1 MLQYL
6 CIKIKECRHMFLVGN
21 QQHALDDKNRIR
33 LPAKFREQLGNAYI
47 LMPGTN
53 GCIFVYAMDEQQ
65 KLIKL
70 IQEAD
75 SFDPVQ
81 AERIRSLAEFSA
93 VVEADAQGR
102 FMLPTD
108 LIEIAG
114 ISKNVRIVGA
124 ITKAEI
130 WSEERYMARRSG
142 QDNTPAGFD
151 KLYKS
156 LHDTLE
162 NK

>member
-1 MLQYL
+1 
-6 CIKIKECRHMFLVGN
+6 
-21 QQHALDDKNRIR
+21 
-33 LPAKFREQLGNAYI
+33 
-47 LMPGTN
+47 MPGTN

-124 ITKAEI
+124 ISKAEI
-130 WSEERYMARRSG
+130 WSEERYLARRSG

>member
-1 MLQYL
+1 
-6 CIKIKECRHMFLVGN
+6 MFLVGN

-124 ITKAEI
+124 ISKAEI
-130 WSEERYMARRSG
+130 WSEERYLARRSG

>member
-1 MLQYL
+1 
-6 CIKIKECRHMFLVGN
+6 MFLVGN
-21 QQHALDDKNRIR
+21 QQHSLDDKNRIR

-65 KLIKL
+65 KLIRL

>member
-1 MLQYL
+1 
-6 CIKIKECRHMFLVGN
+6 MFLVGN

-33 LPAKFREQLGNAYI
+33 LPAKFREQLGNQYI

-65 KLIKL
+65 RLIKL

-81 AERIRSLAEFSA
+81 AERIRSIAEFSA

-102 FMLPTD
+102 FMLPPD
-108 LIEIAG
+108 LIEI
-114 ISKNVRIVGA
+114 GA
-124 ITKAEI
+124 ISKAEI
-130 WSEERYMARRSG
+130 WSEERYMARRNG
-142 QDNTPAGFD
+142 QDHSAAGFD

-156 LHDTLE
+156 LHETLE
-162 NK
+162 IK

>member
-1 MLQYL
+1 
-6 CIKIKECRHMFLVGN
+6 MFLVGN

-102 FMLPTD
+102 FMLPPD

-124 ITKAEI
+124 ISKAEI
-130 WSEERYMARRSG
+130 WSEERYLARRSG

>member
-1 MLQYL
+1 
-6 CIKIKECRHMFLVGN
+6 MFLVGN

-70 IQEAD
+70 IQDAD

>member
-1 MLQYL
+1 
-6 CIKIKECRHMFLVGN
+6 MFLVGN

-102 FMLPTD
+102 FMLPPD

-124 ITKAEI
+124 ISKAEI
-130 WSEERYMARRSG
+130 WSEERYMARRSN

-162 NK
+162 TK

>member
-1 MLQYL
+1 
-6 CIKIKECRHMFLVGN
+6 MFLVGN

-33 LPAKFREQLGNAYI
+33 LPAKFREQLGNSYI

-53 GCIFVYAMDEQQ
+53 GCIFVYSMDEQQ
-65 KLIKL
+65 RLIKL

-102 FMLPTD
+102 FMLPAD
-108 LIEIAG
+108 LIEICG
-114 ISKNVRIVGA
+114 INKNVRIVGA
-124 ITKAEI
+124 ISKAEI
-130 WSEERYMARRSG
+130 WSEERYMARRNG
-142 QDNTPAGFD
+142 QDRSPSGFD

-156 LHDTLE
+156 LHETLE

>member
-1 MLQYL
+1 
-6 CIKIKECRHMFLVGN
+6 MFLVGN

>member
-1 MLQYL
+1 
-6 CIKIKECRHMFLVGN
+6 MFLVGN

-33 LPAKFREQLGNAYI
+33 LPAKFREQLGNCYI

-65 KLIKL
+65 RLIKL

-81 AERIRSLAEFSA
+81 AERIRSIAEFSA

-102 FMLPTD
+102 FMLPPD
-108 LIEIAG
+108 LIEICG
-114 ISKNVRIVGA
+114 ITKNVRIVGA
-124 ITKAEI
+124 ISKAEI
-130 WSEERYMARRSG
+130 WSEERYMARRNG
-142 QDNTPAGFD
+142 QDHSAAGFD

-156 LHDTLE
+156 LHETLE
-162 NK
+162 LK